1 MPGFHLFSYGTL
13 MSGGAA
19 AARQLADCE
28 RVGPATVQGTLFDTG
43 PYPALLLAGTD
54 RVEGEIWRCPA
65 WVLPRLDRYEGVA
78 DGLFRRV
85 GLRVDGVAC
94 WVYVAGPA
102 LGPRLTP
109 DSRTQSGRRSVQPGR
124 RTS

>member
-1 MPGFHLFSYGTL
+1 MAHFHLFSYGTL
-13 MSGGAA
+13 MEGAEGS
-19 AARQLADCE
+19 RLLAGCE
-28 RVGPATVQGTLFDTG
+28 RVGTGAVRGTLFDTG
-43 PYPALLLAGTD
+43 PYPALLLAGAD

-65 WVLPRLDRYEGVA
+65 ELLPRLDQYEGVA

-85 GLRVDGVAC
+85 GHRVADHAC

-109 DSRTQSGRRSVQPGR
+109 GSRVGPERRSG
-124 RTS
+124 